1 MLLCDT
7 ELEYCL
13 LQTENTSQQSVE
25 ESVEVSTHKVF
36 TLPITNSI
44 TEALNHILRVMY
56 FYCNFHKIFFTYLKI
71 KF

>member
-1 MLLCDT
+1 MLLCDN

-13 LQTENTSQQSVE
+13 LQTENTLQQSVE

-36 TLPITNSI
+36 TIPITNSI

>member
-1 MLLCDT
+1 MLLCDN

-13 LQTENTSQQSVE
+13 LQTENTSQQSAE
-25 ESVEVSTHKVF
+25 ESVEVSTHKMF

>member
-1 MLLCDT
+1 MLLCDN
-7 ELEYCL
+7 ELEYCW
-13 LQTENTSQQSVE
+13 LQTENTSQQSAE

-44 TEALNHILRVMY
+44 TETLNHILRVMY

>member
-13 LQTENTSQQSVE
+13 LQTENTSQQSAE
-25 ESVEVSTHKVF
+25 ESVEVSTHKMF

-44 TEALNHILRVMY
+44 TEALHHILRVMY

>member
-1 MLLCDT
+1 MLLCDN

-13 LQTENTSQQSVE
+13 LQTENTSQQSAE

-56 FYCNFHKIFFTYLKI
+56 FYCNIHKIFFTYLKI

>member
-1 MLLCDT
+1 MLLCDN

-13 LQTENTSQQSVE
+13 LQTENTSQQSAE

>member
-1 MLLCDT
+1 MLLCDN

-13 LQTENTSQQSVE
+13 LQTENTSQQSAE

-36 TLPITNSI
+36 TLPTTNSI

>member
-25 ESVEVSTHKVF
+25 ESVEVSTH
-36 TLPITNSI
+36 
-44 TEALNHILRVMY
+44 
-56 FYCNFHKIFFTYLKI
+56 
-71 KF
+71 

>member
-1 MLLCDT
+1 MLLCDN

-13 LQTENTSQQSVE
+13 LQTENTSQQSAE

-56 FYCNFHKIFFTYLKI
+56 FYCNFLKIFFTYLKI

>member
-1 MLLCDT
+1 MLLCDN

>member
-1 MLLCDT
+1 MLLCDN

-13 LQTENTSQQSVE
+13 LQTENTSQQSAE

-44 TEALNHILRVMY
+44 TEALNHILRVMF

>member
-1 MLLCDT
+1 MLLCDN
-7 ELEYCL
+7 ELEYCW
-13 LQTENTSQQSVE
+13 LQTENTSQQSAE

>member
-13 LQTENTSQQSVE
+13 LQTENTSQQSAE
-25 ESVEVSTHKVF
+25 ESVEVSTHKMF

-56 FYCNFHKIFFTYLKI
+56 FCCNFHKIFLNYLKI